1 MLLHL
6 PLLGKYNDDS
16 ICLAKNAQLC
26 VEGIQYQPITIKRG
40 GQGYPTYK
48 IYFPLLTDCSSKSYL
63 LIYLFVQQFIFGCL
77 PYQQH

>member
-40 GQGYPTYK
+40 G
-48 IYFPLLTDCSSKSYL
+48 
-63 LIYLFVQQFIFGCL
+63 
-77 PYQQH
+77 